1 MFVVTIRFKITTGFI
16 AVILVANSILS
27 LVTVLHIS
35 NIQLREVQ
43 TRVRLDLNSA
53 RQVYNNHIQSV
64 SHFLQAIALEQS
76 LTSALQAQ
84 DREEMQSLLQTV
96 RRVGGMDMLS
106 LVSPEGRVIY
116 RAHNPESAGDDLT
129 SNPAV
134 AKALREK
141 QMVIGTVIVPKERLL
156 RDGEELI
163 RQAHFEIL
171 DTPAAA
177 ATEKKVESDGMIQA
191 AVVPIL
197 GPGNQVLG
205 LLYGARLLNRWHEL
219 VDAIRDQVFQNQ
231 TYQGKEVGTATIFQG
246 DLRIATNV
254 LTKDKVPALGT
265 RMSTRVAEPVLGKG
279 QVFADRAFV
288 VDDWYITAYEPIRD
302 PDNKIIGALYVG
314 LLEAPYTRMLRG
326 IVSVFL
332 PMMAV
337 TTFAS
342 LILLFF
348 MTRHILWPIDQI
360 IMMSRKIIAGDLSAR
375 TGIRPRGEMGLLCKA
390 VDQMA
395 DAIEEREEQLK
406 QTTRRQI
413 GQSEKLASIG
423 RLAAGVAHEIN
434 NPLTGVLTF
443 SSLMRQKANMDE
455 QDIQDLDLIVRE
467 TTRVR
472 EIVRGLLDFA
482 RESPSIKQPLNIN
495 EVIAN
500 TMRLVRS
507 QKEFRNIRIEESLAE
522 DIPPIRGD
530 KNQLQQVLLNLSMN
544 ACEAM
549 PTGGTLSLSTS
560 MREGKLVITLA
571 DTGHGIKQEHT
582 ENIFEP
588 FFTTKPVGKG
598 TGLGLSVSYGIIQQH
613 GGTIDF
619 ESEEGRGTTFTVI
632 LPPDSG
638 EACDAH

>member
-1 MFVVTIRFKITTGFI
+1 MTIRFKITTGFI
-16 AVILVANSILS
+16 AVILIANSILS

-64 SHFLQAIALEQS
+64 SHYLQAIALEQS
-76 LTSALQAQ
+76 LTSALQARDQ
-84 DREEMQSLLQTV
+84 SEMQSLLQTV

-106 LVSPEGRVIY
+106 LISPEGRVIY
-116 RAHNPESAGDDLT
+116 RAHNPEAAGDDLT

-141 QMVIGTVIVPKERLL
+141 QMVIGTVILPKERLL

-163 RQAHFEIL
+163 RQAHFDIL
-171 DTPAAA
+171 DTPASEP
-177 ATEKKVESDGMIQA
+177 TEKKIQSDGMIQA
-191 AVVPIL
+191 AVIPIL
-197 GPGNQVLG
+197 GPENQLLG

-219 VDAIRDQVFQNQ
+219 VNAIRDQVFQNQ
-231 TYQGKEVGTATIFQG
+231 TYRGKEIGTATIFQG

-302 PDNKIIGALYVG
+302 PDNQIIGALYVG

-348 MTRHILWPIDQI
+348 MTRHILWPIDRI
-360 IMMSRKIIAGDLSAR
+360 IAMSRKIIAGDISAR
-375 TGIRPRGEMGLLCKA
+375 TGIRPKGEMGLLCQA
-390 VDQMA
+390 VDRMA

-406 QTTRRQI
+406 QTTRQQI

-522 DIPPIRGD
+522 EIPPIRGD

-549 PTGGTLSLSTS
+549 PGGGTLTLSTA
-560 MREGKLVITLA
+560 MRDGKLVITLS
-571 DTGHGIKQEHT
+571 DTGHGIKKEHK

-613 GGTIDF
+613 GGSIDF
-619 ESEEGRGTTFTVI
+619 ESEEGKGTTFTVI

-638 EACDAH
+638 EASDAH